1 MQLQLPQTREIRGI
15 RVLTT
20 QQIAQLYEVS
30 KQVLSHNF
38 NYNRHRFTEG
48 KHFIT
53 LQGEDL
59 RVFKASQE
67 NLDNLKYA
75 HVAYLW
81 TEKGALLHAKSVN
94 TDRAWQAYEF
104 LVDYY
109 FRAEEERNVPVTVE
123 TRPAPVENPKKDEL
137 PQMDDPIRMLKVL
150 LKVAE
155 DKGIKVK
162 SCPFPGVFSMLKD
175 NRIGICT
182 GVTIERACYELAWE
196 LSHVFIHRQ
205 NGDLI
210 SSPLAKDYNDQ
221 ATRAAEMVIKIL
233 NVKIA
238 VSR

>member
-59 RVFKASQE
+59 RSFKASQE

-104 LVDYY
+104 LVDCY
-109 FRAEEERNVPVTVE
+109 FRAEEQRKVPVTVE
-123 TRPAPVENPKKDEL
+123 TKKAPAIEPKPYTREVVDVPENPEVLKAIQKIRDDL
-137 PQMDDPIRMLKVL
+137 TCMDVL
-150 LKVAE
+150 LQYCIRYTEKKV
-155 DKGIKVK
+155 
-162 SCPFPGVFSMLKD
+162 
-175 NRIGICT
+175 
-182 GVTIERACYELAWE
+182 
-196 LSHVFIHRQ
+196 
-205 NGDLI
+205 
-210 SSPLAKDYNDQ
+210 YNKIQ
-221 ATRAAEMVIKIL
+221 KAAAEVLPIIVQDWNKFFDTEPKIIQ
-233 NVKIA
+233 KA
-238 VSR
+238 Y